1 MSSVEL
7 IDISPLITTDIDVW
21 PGDVPFTREQ
31 TCAFSDG
38 DNLDLSAMHTTLHLG
53 AHADAPSHYLPDA
66 PGIGA
71 RALDFYYGP
80 CEVVEVAVAPGARIG
95 LADVGGSISAPR
107 VLFKTGS
114 FPDPNN
120 WNNDFASL
128 SPELINHLVSCG
140 VKLVGIDTPSID
152 PFASKL
158 LESHQAVAEHDV
170 AVLEG
175 LCLEHVPVGVYTLCA
190 FPLKLAEA
198 DAAPVRAVLISIEG
212 S

>member
-7 IDISPLITTDIDVW
+7 IDISPLISTDIDVW
-21 PGDVPFTREQ
+21 PGDVPFSREQ

-66 PGIGA
+66 AGIGA

-95 LADVGGSISAPR
+95 LADVGGSVNAPR

-128 SPELINHLVSCG
+128 SPELINHLVSWSQAGRHRYSLHRSFRFEVAG
-140 VKLVGIDTPSID
+140 VASGGSRARPGGAGRVVPAACSGGCLHPVRFPAQAGRSRRRSSARSID
-152 PFASKL
+152 FN
-158 LESHQAVAEHDV
+158 
-170 AVLEG
+170 
-175 LCLEHVPVGVYTLCA
+175 
-190 FPLKLAEA
+190 
-198 DAAPVRAVLISIEG
+198 
-212 S
+212 